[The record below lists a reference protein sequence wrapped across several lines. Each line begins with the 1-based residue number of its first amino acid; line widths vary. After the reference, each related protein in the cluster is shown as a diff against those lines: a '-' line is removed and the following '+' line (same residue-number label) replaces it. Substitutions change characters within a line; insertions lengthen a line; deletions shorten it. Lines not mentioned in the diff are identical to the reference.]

1 LRSAAAILQAK
12 GESVILDETTA
23 FLTNQTDVL
32 GYFSWGSNDAY
43 DTNNGIPNNSWLPGA
58 IADTY
63 VSTSARTF
71 NYPAT
76 YGQSLIADLIA
87 EGITGVMGYAF
98 EPSLGGVSKPDIL
111 FDKYTNG
118 FVLADSFYGAYV
130 AVNHTG
136 VIVGDPKTAIR
147 KTFP

>member
-1 LRSAAAILQAK
+1 MSLAILA
-12 GESVILDETTA
+12 G
-23 FLTNQTDVL
+23 VL
-32 GYFSWGSNDAY
+32 MMLMTPIMQNLI
-43 DTNNGIPNNSWLPGA
+43 IPGWPGA

-71 NYPAT
+71 NSPAT

-98 EPSLGGVSKPDIL
+98 EPYLAGVSYPDVL

-118 FVLADSFYGAYV
+118 YVLADSFFSAYYGIKSV
-130 AVNHTG
+130 G

-147 KTFP
+147 KTYP